1 MPDTTAQCK
10 SMRHI
15 EGSVNFM
22 AHGKSIELFL
32 VNGTVDSLII
42 AELSNWSG
50 KAIKI
55 PRIEVASCNREDIAQ
70 AGVYFLF
77 CKEDDSSDS
86 VYIGEAENVK
96 ERLMQHLREYQS
108 EKEKYYW
115 NTAVVFV
122 GRDLNKAL
130 IRYLE
135 NRFVEIARSSNRYT
149 VLTKNT
155 YRNTVMKES
164 QLAVMEEFI
173 DNVKVLINALGYK
186 VLEPFSQADS
196 QESKMD
202 DETLSLSTGSAS
214 AYGKVTTEGFVVF
227 AGARVN
233 EKTSAKSLSAGAQKM
248 RQKFFESGK
257 IENLVTAVDILFSSP
272 SAAADFILGY
282 SVSGPQTWKTKDG
295 RTLKDIE
302 SSQIN

>member
-1 MPDTTAQCK
+1 M
-10 SMRHI
+10 SY
-15 EGSVNFM
+15 
-22 AHGKSIELFL
+22 GKSIELFL
-32 VNGTVDSLII
+32 VNGTADSLIT
-42 AELSNWSG
+42 AELSNWNG

-55 PRIEVASCNREDIAQ
+55 PRIEVTSCKREDITQ

-77 CKEDDSSDS
+77 CKEDDGSDS

-96 ERLMQHLREYQS
+96 DRLIQHLRDYQA

-115 NTAVVFV
+115 STAVIFV

-135 NRFVEIARSSNRYT
+135 NRFVEIARNSKRYI

-164 QLAVMEEFI
+164 QIAVMEEFI
-173 DNVKVLINALGYK
+173 DNVKILINALGYK
-186 VLEPFSQADS
+186 LLEPFSQV
-196 QESKMD
+196 ESSASETD
-202 DETLSLSTGSAS
+202 DEILSLTSGSAK
-214 AYGKVTTEGFVVF
+214 ATGKVTTEGFVVF
-227 AGARVN
+227 EDAIIN
-233 EKTSAKSLSAGAQKM
+233 EKTSAKSLSAGMQKL
-248 RQKFFESGK
+248 RQTLIDSDKVQNWKTTE
-257 IENLVTAVDILFSSP
+257 DILFSSA

-282 SVSGPQTWKTKDG
+282 SVSGPQMWKTKDG

-302 SSQIN
+302 NSQTD

>member
-1 MPDTTAQCK
+1 MPY
-10 SMRHI
+10 
-15 EGSVNFM
+15 
-22 AHGKSIELFL
+22 GKSIELFL
-32 VNGTVDSLII
+32 VNGTADSLIT
-42 AELSNWSG
+42 AELSNWNG

-55 PRIEVASCNREDIAQ
+55 PRIEVTSCKREDITQ

-77 CKEDDSSDS
+77 CKEDDGSDS

-96 ERLMQHLREYQS
+96 DRLIQHLRDYQA

-115 NTAVVFV
+115 STAVIFV

-135 NRFVEIARSSNRYT
+135 NRFVEIARNSKRYI

-164 QLAVMEEFI
+164 QIAVMEEFI
-173 DNVKVLINALGYK
+173 DNVKILINALGYK
-186 VLEPFSQADS
+186 LLEPFSQV
-196 QESKMD
+196 ESPASEAD
-202 DETLSLSTGSAS
+202 DEMLFLTSGSAK
-214 AYGKVTTEGFVVF
+214 ATGKVTTEGFVVF
-227 AGARVN
+227 EDAIIN
-233 EKTSAKSLSAGAQKM
+233 EKTSTKSLSAGMQKL
-248 RQKFFESGK
+248 RQTLIDSDKVQNWKTTE
-257 IENLVTAVDILFSSP
+257 DILFSSS

-282 SVSGPQTWKTKDG
+282 SVSGPQMWKTKDG

-302 SSQIN
+302 NSQTD